1 MKKRFHLTLTI
12 AAIAGAAL
20 MIACDQ
26 IDEANALINASN
38 QKVLEAQKIF
48 EKANADSDV
57 LLAGEVDDLKT
68 KNQAKAKETIAAY
81 EKAGEMFKAAAKDF
95 DDAGKL
101 KLSDKLKTY
110 VGLKSKQ
117 LVKTGEYVASLK
129 DGLQVLMSAS
139 VEDMEKK
146 MNDYKTKNEALS
158 KEVDDLAAQVKK
170 FEDEN
175 KDIIK

>member
-1 MKKRFHLTLTI
+1 MILTVATLI
-12 AAIAGAAL
+12 GAAL
-20 MIACDQ
+20 FIACDQ
-26 IDEANALINASN
+26 VDEANKLIDASN
-38 QKVLEAQKIF
+38 KKVLEAQKVF
-48 EKANADSDV
+48 EKANADSDA

-110 VGLKSKQ
+110 VGLKSKE

-129 DGLQVLMSAS
+129 EGLQVLMTAN
-139 VEDMEKK
+139 VADLEKK
-146 MNDYKTKNEALS
+146 MNDYKTKNDALS

-175 KDIIK
+175 KDVIK

>member
-1 MKKRFHLTLTI
+1 MKRHYRLLLAI

-20 MIACDQ
+20 MTACDQ
-26 IDEANALINASN
+26 IDEANALINKSN

-68 KNQAKAKETIAAY
+68 KNQAKAKETIANY
-81 EKAGEMFKAAAKDF
+81 EKAGEMFKTAAKDF
-95 DDAGKL
+95 DEAGKL

-110 VGLKSKQ
+110 VGLKSKE

-129 DGLQVLMSAS
+129 DGLQVLMTADIA
-139 VEDMEKK
+139 DMEKK

-158 KEVDDLAAQVKK
+158 KQVDELAAQVKK